1 MISSKRTRLK
11 GLAVS
16 ITALEVS
23 VVAFAMTLLAF
34 ASVANARPW
43 SEHSGHLAMLS
54 KQMETH
60 ENEIKA
66 LIDHKRHTTDAKHIA
81 ELIKQIDE
89 NHKAL
94 VKVGKE
100 YEEERQHVRFQHPE
114 KNDQLDRTYVRHDV
128 KSVEDIENEL
138 GLDARLDRVKARALM
153 MFPLPEKEQ
162 KVAMP
167 KAIYS
172 RRPASQDNDED
183 APEKIHLIK

>member
-1 MISSKRTRLK
+1 MISSKW
-11 GLAVS
+11 
-16 ITALEVS
+16 
-23 VVAFAMTLLAF
+23 TLVKC
-34 ASVANARPW
+34 SVAVIAIFMIATIASARPW
-43 SEHSGHLAMLS
+43 AEHSSHLAMLN
-54 KQMETH
+54 KLMETN

-66 LIDHKRHTTDAKHIA
+66 LIDHKRHTTDSKHIS

-89 NHKAL
+89 HHKAL
-94 VKVGKE
+94 VKAAKD

-153 MFPLPEKEQ
+153 MFPLPQKEK

-167 KAIYS
+167 VTIYS
-172 RRPASQDNDED
+172 RKPASDISDED
-183 APEKIHLIK
+183 RPEKIHLVK